1 MLLLFTLTEGKHY
14 SHLIKWLCFPI
25 FYYQQLKVK
34 KGKVNKNERYGVKMI
49 SISELTGEAYDD
61 ENMVHFKNYVQS
73 TVEKPKAKR
82 AVKKDEEKIK
92 IIQKIFNFLLTNG
105 FDNAT
110 IINEQREITFGDY
123 SLTLTKHRKKER

>member
-1 MLLLFTLTEGKHY
+1 MDKKEK
-14 SHLIKWLCFPI
+14 LILEIMKEAEADGEPVSREEAEEMADME
-25 FYYQQLKVK
+25 LKA
-34 KGKVNKNERYGVKMI
+34 KGI
-49 SISELTGEAYDD
+49 
-61 ENMVHFKNYVQS
+61 KNYVQS

-82 AVKKDEEKIK
+82 TVKKDEEKIK

-110 IINEQREITFGDY
+110 IINEQREITFEDY